1 MNIIVVVSDTL
12 RRDYLSAYGNNKI
25 IDPNLTAF
33 AERALVFED
42 AYPASFPTVP
52 TRSDLMTGK
61 YSLTYLP
68 WGPLPQGEE
77 TLANLLTRAGYAT
90 AAIADTPFLTRNGY
104 GHDRGFKEFIYVR
117 GQLDG
122 TERDYLALNRPGSEE
137 EGYCAPKTMQEAA
150 RWLQRHHEKKFF
162 LYVDTWDPHEP
173 WDPPAYYVKPY
184 LPDYDGR
191 VVSPNYWSYEEDG
204 YTERDLE
211 VARACYSGEITMVDR
226 WFGHLMEQVRVLGLL
241 ENTAILFFSDHGFY
255 FGEHGLFGKR
265 RFRWPDDSGFE
276 EGFAKGHSVHQRTV
290 HRSPLHNELVRVPL
304 FMYLPGEAARRV
316 PGLVQLPDVMP
327 TVLELAGVPIP
338 QQVQARSLM
347 PLVRGETEQLH
358 DIVVSS
364 APLEEVGTLSK
375 TVDDQAREIVEVSPS
390 TISDGEWDLL
400 YAVSG
405 QKVELYRRNEDP
417 QHKKNVAA
425 QHPEVVRELHA
436 RFVAWLQ
443 VQETP
448 ERHLEPRRSL

>member
-1 MNIIVVVSDTL
+1 MNFIVVVSDTL
-12 RRDYLSAYGNNKI
+12 RRDHLSAYGATNI

-52 TRSDLMTGK
+52 TRSDLMTGRFT
-61 YSLTYLP
+61 LTYLP
-68 WGPLPQGEE
+68 WGPLPQQET
-77 TLANLLTRAGYAT
+77 TLAHLLSRAGYAT

-122 TERDYLALNRPGSEE
+122 TERDHLALNRPGSEE
-137 EGYCAPKTMQEAA
+137 EGYCAPKTLAEAA
-150 RWLQRHHEKKFF
+150 RWLQRHHEQKFF
-162 LYVDTWDPHEP
+162 LYIDTWDPHEP
-173 WDPPAYYVKPY
+173 WDPPDYYVKPY
-184 LPDYDGR
+184 LPEYDGR

-204 YTERDLE
+204 ITEADLA
-211 VARACYSGEITMVDR
+211 VARACYRGEITMVDR

-241 ENTAILFFSDHGFY
+241 ENTAIVFLSDHGFY

-276 EGFAKGHSVHQRTV
+276 EGFAKGHTVNDRTV

-304 FMYLPGEAARRV
+304 FMYLPGESGRRV

-327 TVLELAGVPIP
+327 TLLDLAGIAAPER
-338 QQVQARSLM
+338 VQARSLL
-347 PLVRGETEQLH
+347 PLVRGETDALH

-405 QKVELYRRNEDP
+405 QAVELYRRNEDP
-417 QHKKNVAA
+417 GHQHNVAA
-425 QHPEVVRELHA
+425 QHADVVRDLHA
-436 RFVAWLQ
+436 RFVAWLEAQ
-443 VQETP
+443 GTP
-448 ERHLEPRRSL
+448 EAHLAQRRSL